1 MHSIS
6 GRRGTA
12 PASGSDCCGAGGDG
26 GDDSA
31 EGRGVRA
38 AGAVDAG
45 EDSRGKSGVV
55 AAAAGSW

>member
-12 PASGSDCCGAGGDG
+12 PASGSDCCGAGGD
-26 GDDSA
+26 DSA

-38 AGAVDAG
+38 AGAVEAG
-45 EDSRGKSGVV
+45 EDCRGKSGVV
-55 AAAAGSW
+55 AAAAAVGDVG